1 MLKESP
7 PPPIDLTASRSLL
20 LTLSGEYLEVAA
32 DAETAMELSEGAVVE
47 TKSVPDIG
55 DCASFAALFHHS
67 SCTSFNYLHTDV
79 VK

>member
-7 PPPIDLTASRSLL
+7 PPPIDLTASRSFL

-32 DAETAMELSEGAVVE
+32 DAETAKELSEGAVVE

-55 DCASFAALFHHS
+55 D
-67 SCTSFNYLHTDV
+67 
-79 VK
+79 